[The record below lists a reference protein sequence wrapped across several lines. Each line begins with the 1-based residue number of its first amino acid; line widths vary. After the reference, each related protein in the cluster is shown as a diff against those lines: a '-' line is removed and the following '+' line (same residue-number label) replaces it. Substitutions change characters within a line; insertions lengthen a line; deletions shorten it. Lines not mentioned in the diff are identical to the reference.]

1 MSRLLIRPLY
11 TTVVSVGYILILL
24 AACRCEDEWTYGEGV
39 AQWPNL
45 DLDVENQCGG
55 YYQSPINIVTRR
67 TIYDTYLDINYYGY
81 LDPSRNVSIVHDGNT
96 VKVSSSKGNDVVN
109 AGVDLNGWYKFEQL
123 HFHWG
128 SNSSLGSEHR
138 IDGYTFPLEMHL
150 VHMNTKYSTGE
161 EALKHRDGLAVVA
174 VFFQVSP
181 RDNPALSAIVEAL
194 RQMSNGSTTRVNLAS
209 IPPLRQLMPRDLQL
223 YYRYQGSLTTPP
235 CSEVVTWTVLAQP
248 SAISE
253 AQLQAFRNLVVDHA
267 TWLWPEYQC
276 IANNSCGGKQ
286 QSPVNIETFGVLH
299 DIALKALEFEGHD
312 VPFENFT
319 VTNDGL
325 SLILK
330 ASPLDTTSRTVQ
342 GGRLPGTFVFQH
354 ALFHWGSGSGQGS
367 EHHIDGVAYPMEVQ
381 MVYTNEKYSAEVAA
395 TEKDGVAIIAT
406 LYRATFV
413 DFDSVKAMRA
423 VVAAVNSSAPRK
435 RHRRRLLPWMARRL
449 RVGRHGASGESDD
462 NPPRLT
468 LDSLLPSV
476 GRSEYFTYRGSL
488 TTPPCTESVRWTVFN
503 RQAFISETVLQKF
516 RSLKDYTGAKPLVD
530 NFRPPQKLNGRKII
544 SSFAPF

>member
-1 MSRLLIRPLY
+1 MSRSLARLSYSMAISLGY
-11 TTVVSVGYILILL
+11 VVVLL
-24 AACRCEDEWTYGEGV
+24 AT
-39 AQWPNL
+39 
-45 DLDVENQCGG
+45 
-55 YYQSPINIVTRR
+55 S
-67 TIYDTYLDINYYGY
+67 
-81 LDPSRNVSIVHDGNT
+81 
-96 VKVSSSKGNDVVN
+96 
-109 AGVDLNGWYKFEQL
+109 
-123 HFHWG
+123 
-128 SNSSLGSEHR
+128 
-138 IDGYTFPLEMHL
+138 
-150 VHMNTKYSTGE
+150 
-161 EALKHRDGLAVVA
+161 
-174 VFFQVSP
+174 
-181 RDNPALSAIVEAL
+181 
-194 RQMSNGSTTRVNLAS
+194 
-209 IPPLRQLMPRDLQL
+209 
-223 YYRYQGSLTTPP
+223 
-235 CSEVVTWTVLAQP
+235 
-248 SAISE
+248 
-253 AQLQAFRNLVVDHA
+253 

-367 EHHIDGVAYPMEVQ
+367 EHHIDGVAYPME
-381 MVYTNEKYSAEVAA
+381 
-395 TEKDGVAIIAT
+395 
-406 LYRATFV
+406 ATFV